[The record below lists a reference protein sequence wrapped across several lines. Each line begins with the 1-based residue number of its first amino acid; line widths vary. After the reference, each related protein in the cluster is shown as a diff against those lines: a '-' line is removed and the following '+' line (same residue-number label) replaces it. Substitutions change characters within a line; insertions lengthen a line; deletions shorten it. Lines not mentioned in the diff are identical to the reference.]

1 MKAPLRPFVSFRQS
15 RTAQRLRAELS
26 RLRASESRYR
36 QIVQAANE
44 GIWAIDAES
53 RTSFVNP
60 KMAELLGYSRAE
72 MLGRPLVDFMA
83 PDAVSLAQINLE
95 RRQRG
100 ISEQHEFE
108 FRRKDGSSLRALLS
122 ANPLLDARGNYAGA
136 LALVTD
142 VSERSQVEAALREG
156 ADRLRLAV
164 QAADVGLW
172 DWDLVTNRV
181 VYSNEWRSQ
190 LGYGDA
196 EFGTGYVDWQ
206 QLVHPDDLALAVGK
220 IREVMASPG
229 ATLENEYRM
238 LHKDGGYRW
247 IYTRGEVRRDEQ
259 GTPVRMLGCHLDTTA
274 RRQAEEQ
281 LRSAEARFRSL
292 FENSPICLWEE
303 DMSELAQHFEALR
316 AAGISNFREYFTTH
330 PEEAESA
337 IGMVKVLD
345 VNRAT
350 LELYEAND
358 KSELL
363 AGIASVLTPESR
375 SVLLQ
380 ELIALAEGKTE
391 FDSEATDQTLKGR
404 KNHVLLKMLVAPG
417 SEKSLSRVFIS
428 MVDISARKRAE
439 EEIRKLASFPQLN
452 PNPLLE
458 LSASGALSYQNPAS
472 YAMARRVGVPDL
484 MQLAPADTS
493 TIVRACLTSGRPL
506 LGVEVRHGNY
516 TLSWSFH
523 PITLHQTVHCYV
535 DDISERLLL
544 EEKLRQSQK
553 MDAIGHLAGGV
564 AHDFNNLLTVI
575 SGNAAIL
582 RANAD
587 DRSVEWTHEVL
598 DQITRATERAAGLTR
613 QLLTF
618 SRRQVLESR
627 QLDLNE
633 AVTGLAK
640 MLERVLREDVVLS
653 LDLSPQPLVTRA
665 DAGMLDQLLMNLA
678 VNARDAMSAGGKL
691 LLATSRKT
699 LIDGD
704 RRFPDAA
711 AGEYVCLRVTDTGT
725 GIAPKHLSH
734 IFEPF
739 FTTKEPGKGTGLGLS
754 TVFGIVQQH
763 GGAIAVESQLGLGT
777 SFTILLPASRAGELP
792 TRDDTSWREPRGGDE
807 AILLVEDED
816 AVRELVQRLL
826 EIRGY
831 SVHVV
836 SSGVEALTAW
846 RQRRFDL
853 VITDII
859 MPGGVSGPELVAQL
873 RAGEPKLR
881 VIYMSGYTGDVAGS
895 AVELEEGVNFLQ
907 KPFGPKPLLECV
919 RACLDR
925 SDAH

>member
-1 MKAPLRPFVSFRQS
+1 MRIPLRPFAHFRQS
-15 RTAQRLRAELS
+15 RTAQRLRAELA

-36 QIVQAANE
+36 QIVHAANE
-44 GIWAIDAES
+44 GIWTIDAES
-53 RTSFVNP
+53 RTTFVNP
-60 KMAELLGYSRAE
+60 KMAELLGYVPEE
-72 MLGRPLVDFMA
+72 MLGRPLLDFMA
-83 PDAVSLAQINLE
+83 EEAASLAESYLA

-108 FRRKDGSSLRALLS
+108 FRRKGGASLRALLS
-122 ANPLLDARGNYAGA
+122 VNPLRDAHGNYVGA
-136 LALVTD
+136 LAMVTD
-142 VSERSQVEAALREG
+142 ASERNQVEAALREG

-164 QAADVGLW
+164 QAADIGLW
-172 DWDLVTNRV
+172 DWDLRTNKV
-181 VYSNEWRSQ
+181 VYSNEWRKQ
-190 LGYGDA
+190 LGYGSA
-196 EFGTGYVDWQ
+196 EFGSGYVDWE

-220 IREVMASPG
+220 IRDVMARPG

-238 LHKDGGYRW
+238 LHRDGAYRW
-247 IYTRGEVRRDEQ
+247 IYTRGEVRRDEH
-259 GTPVRMLGCHLDTTA
+259 GAPIRMLGCHLDTTA

-303 DMSELAQHFEALR
+303 DMSELARHFEALR
-316 AAGISNFREYFTTH
+316 AAGITDFRDYFTTH

-337 IGMVKVLD
+337 IAMVKVLD

-350 LELYEAND
+350 LELYEAKD

-363 AGIASVLTPESR
+363 AGIGGVLTPESR

-380 ELIALAEGKTE
+380 ELIALAEGRTE

-417 SEKSLSRVFIS
+417 SEKSLSKVYIS
-428 MVDISARKRAE
+428 MVDITARKRAE

-452 PNPLLE
+452 PNPILE

-472 YAMARRVGVPDL
+472 YAMARRLGVAGL

-506 LGVEVRHGNY
+506 LGVETRHGNF
-516 TLSWSFH
+516 TLAWSFH
-523 PITLHQTVHCYV
+523 PITLQQTVHCYV

-582 RANAD
+582 RASGGD
-587 DRSVEWTHEVL
+587 SPPEWTREVL

-618 SRRQVLESR
+618 SRRQVLEPR
-627 QLDLNE
+627 PLDLNE
-633 AVTGLAK
+633 AVTGLSK
-640 MLERVLREDVVLS
+640 MLERVLREDVALS
-653 LDLSPQPLVTRA
+653 LELGPEPLVTLA
-665 DAGMLDQLLMNLA
+665 DPGMLDQLLMNLA

-691 LLATSRKT
+691 LLATSRRN
-699 LIDGD
+699 LLDRD
-704 RRFPDAA
+704 RRFPDAMP
-711 AGEYVCLRVTDTGT
+711 GEYVCLRVTDTGT
-725 GIAPKHLSH
+725 GIQSQILPH

-763 GGAIAVESQLGLGT
+763 GGAIAVESKLGLGT
-777 SFTILLPASRAGELP
+777 SFTILLPASHAHDVAP
-792 TRDDTSWREPRGGDE
+792 RDAVTEREPRGGNE

-831 SVHVV
+831 AVHVV

-846 RQRRFDL
+846 SERRFDL

-859 MPGGVSGPELVAQL
+859 MPGGVSGPELVTQL
-873 RAGEPKLR
+873 RAGEPKLK
-881 VIYMSGYTGDVAGS
+881 VIYMSGYTGDVAG
-895 AVELEEGVNFLQ
+895 AGVALQEGVNFLQ
-907 KPFGPKPLLECV
+907 KPFGPRPLLECV
-919 RACLDR
+919 RARLDS

>member
-1 MKAPLRPFVSFRQS
+1 MRTPLRPFARFRQS
-15 RTAQRLRAELS
+15 RTVQRLRAELV
-26 RLRASESRYR
+26 RLRASESQYR
-36 QIVQAANE
+36 QIVRAANE
-44 GIWAIDAES
+44 GIWTIDAEA

-60 KMAELLGYSRAE
+60 KMAELLGYHSEE
-72 MLGRPLVDFMA
+72 MLGRSLLEFMDADAALIAQANLV
-83 PDAVSLAQINLE
+83 

-108 FRRKDGSSLRALLS
+108 FLRKDGSTFRALLS
-122 ANPLLDARGNYAGA
+122 VNPLRDAHGNYIGA
-136 LALVTD
+136 LAMVTD
-142 VSERSQVEAALREG
+142 ASERGQVEAALREG

-172 DWDLVTNRV
+172 DWDLRTNRV

-190 LGYGDA
+190 LGYTDA
-196 EFGTGYVDWQ
+196 EIGAGYVEWER
-206 QLVHPDDLALAVGK
+206 LVHPDDLTSALGK
-220 IREVMASPG
+220 IREVMTRPG

-238 LHKDGGYRW
+238 LHKDGSYRW
-247 IYTRGEVRRDEQ
+247 IYTRGEVRRDEH
-259 GTPVRMLGCHLDTTA
+259 GAPIRMLGCHLDTTA

-292 FENSPICLWEE
+292 FENAPICLWEE
-303 DMSELAQHFEALR
+303 DMSELARHFEALR
-316 AAGISNFREYFTTH
+316 AAGVSNFREYFTAH

-337 IGMVKVLD
+337 ISMVKVLD

-363 AGIASVLTPESR
+363 AGIAAVLTPESR

-380 ELIALAEGKTE
+380 ELIALAEGQTV
-391 FDSEATDQTLKGR
+391 FDSEATDQSLKGR

-417 SEKSLSRVFIS
+417 SEKSLSKVYIS

-452 PNPLLE
+452 PNPILE

-472 YAMARRVGVPDL
+472 HAMARRVGVLDL
-484 MQLAPADTS
+484 MQLSPADTR
-493 TIVRACLTSGRPL
+493 TIVSACLTSGRPL
-506 LGVEVRHGNY
+506 LGVETRHGNY

-582 RANAD
+582 RARGGED
-587 DRSVEWTHEVL
+587 SPEWARDVV
-598 DQITRATERAAGLTR
+598 DQITHASERAASLTR

-618 SRRQVLESR
+618 SRRQVLEPR
-627 QLDLNE
+627 QVDLNE
-633 AVTGLAK
+633 AVTALSK

-653 LDLSPQPLVTRA
+653 LDLSPLPLVTRA
-665 DAGMLDQLLMNLA
+665 DPGMLDQLMMNLA
-678 VNARDAMSAGGKL
+678 LNARDAMSAGGKL
-691 LLATSRKT
+691 LLATSRRN

-704 RRFPDAA
+704 RRFPEAK

-725 GIAPKHLSH
+725 GISPRHLPH

-763 GGAIAVESQLGLGT
+763 GGAVSVESQLGVGT
-777 SFTILLPASRAGELP
+777 SFTVLLPMSRAEVSA
-792 TRDDTSWREPRGGDE
+792 RDAAPLREPNGGDE
-807 AILLVEDED
+807 TILLVEDED

-826 EIRGY
+826 EIQGY
-831 SVHVV
+831 RVQVV
-836 SSGVEALTAW
+836 SSGAEALAVW
-846 RQRRFDL
+846 SAHKFDL
-853 VITDII
+853 VVTDII
-859 MPGGVSGPELVAQL
+859 MPGGVSGPELVA
-873 RAGEPKLR
+873 KLR
-881 VIYMSGYTGDVAGS
+881 LREPNLKVIYMSGYTGDVAGGS
-895 AVELEEGVNFLQ
+895 VDLVEGVNFLQ

-925 SDAH
+925 ADVR